1 MRGSP
6 RDIQEEHKD
15 PIQQCK
21 EKIRKA
27 KTRLI
32 LHLARDMK
40 DNKKGFCKY
49 INNKRQMRENVEPL
63 MNGAEN
69 MVTKDREN
77 AEMFKGTFTL
87 NLRKA
92 NVATHSQVPETY
104 GKVWKKHD
112 LPLVQVN

>member
-6 RDIQEEHKD
+6 RDNQEHKD
-15 PIQQCK
+15 PIQECK

-27 KTRLI
+27 KTHLI

-87 NLRKA
+87 DLSGNICLS
-92 NVATHSQVPETY
+92 HSQVPETY

-112 LPLVQVN
+112 LPLVRVN